1 MKNYL
6 ILVLFLLTGNQVRAQ
21 EQVLDIVAGAIYPL
35 RTDKFAD
42 NATPKVGLNFGLLY
56 RIKNEKGIVW
66 SAGAN
71 YQLLQNKKKVL
82 VNNKEAVEKE
92 KFELF
97 NLNVSP
103 LVWLVGKKKRGFI
116 EIGGFANYLLHEES
130 ELQSNLVNNTK
141 KLRRLSLGPRIGVGL
156 QLGETMRK
164 SVIIGLHND
173 YGAIS
178 IGKNPSGGK
187 AIPLTFN
194 TISLYLGLGI

>member
-21 EQVLDIVAGAIYPL
+21 EQVLDIVAGAIYPT
-35 RTDKFAD
+35 RTDKFAG
-42 NATPKVGLNFGLLY
+42 NATPKIGLTFGVLY
-56 RIKNEKGIVW
+56 RKKNEKGIVW

-97 NLNVSP
+97 NLNASP
-103 LVWLVGKKKRGFI
+103 LVWLLGKKKRGFV
-116 EIGGFANYLLHEES
+116 EVGGFANYLLHEER
-130 ELQSNLVNNTK
+130 ELQGNLVNNTQ
-141 KLRRLSLGPRIGVGL
+141 KLRRLSLGPSIGVGM

-164 SVIIGLHND
+164 SMIIGLRND

-178 IGKNPSGGK
+178 LGKNPSGGK
-187 AIPLTFN
+187 ATTLTFN
-194 TISLYLGLGI
+194 NISLYIGLGI